1 MFLWYFYNFV
11 CTFLFVLGCCMQY
24 QFSWGVFCFHF
35 KKKPIPYSHSVSLI
49 LKWDLS
55 CHWGYVLFRYKEN
68 RRILQEGMKKLG
80 FEEFL
85 GPEHDGYIITSYK
98 YPKDKNFNFKTFY
111 SKLNEKGMLIV
122 SISTCIN
129 MNLNN
134 YWNDFYSVEFSLSF
148 MGLWYESWNDIYMSK
163 ICWDIMT

>member
-1 MFLWYFYNFV
+1 MSKCFFDIFTILYIPG
-11 CTFLFVLGCCMQY
+11 TFLFVLGCCMQY
-24 QFSWGVFCFHF
+24 QFSWGGVLFSF
-35 KKKPIPYSHSVSLI
+35 KKKPFPYSHWVSLI

-122 SISTCIN
+122 SISTCID

-134 YWNDFYSVEFSLSF
+134 FWNDFYSVEFSLSF
-148 MGLWYESWNDIYMSK
+148 MGL
-163 ICWDIMT
+163 

>member
-1 MFLWYFYNFV
+1 MYISFRTWLLHAV
-11 CTFLFVLGCCMQY
+11 PILLGGFLF
-24 QFSWGVFCFHF
+24 SF

-134 YWNDFYSVEFSLSF
+134 FWNDFYSVEFSLSF